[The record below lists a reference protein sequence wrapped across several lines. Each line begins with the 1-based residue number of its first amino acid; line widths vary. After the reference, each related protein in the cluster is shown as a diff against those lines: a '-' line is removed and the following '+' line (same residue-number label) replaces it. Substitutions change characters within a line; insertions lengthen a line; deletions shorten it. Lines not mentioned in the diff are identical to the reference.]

1 MQPIYHI
8 FAFLLRGLSGTRG
21 VASSPSKF
29 VLLFFCAVCYS
40 VLSDPHYFVGKNGFL
55 ECLQLLLEKG
65 YHVDCPTVRAHFLNH
80 KKTIAAFTVYS
91 CNRKGWRKKDS
102 FNICCAWK
110 SL

>member
-1 MQPIYHI
+1 VDCQ
-8 FAFLLRGLSGTRG
+8 AQG
-21 VASSPSKF
+21 VLPAHLASSCSYSFAQCVIP
-29 VLLFFCAVCYS
+29 FFLTRIV
-40 VLSDPHYFVGKNGFL
+40 VVGKNGFL